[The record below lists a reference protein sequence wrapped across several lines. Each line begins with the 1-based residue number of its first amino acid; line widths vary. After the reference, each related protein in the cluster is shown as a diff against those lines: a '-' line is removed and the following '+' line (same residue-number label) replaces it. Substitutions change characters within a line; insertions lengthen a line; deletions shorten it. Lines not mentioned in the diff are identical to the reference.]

1 MPESPPAE
9 ADDHTVLSTGAPS
22 TAGPSTEHEA
32 LTRLASGERGASG
45 QSQASPH
52 RAEDGPLAVGQ
63 TFGARY
69 HIIRLLGIGGMGA
82 VYQAWDA
89 ELGVAVAIK
98 VIRPEVMADPTLAAE
113 IARRFKRELLLARKV
128 THRNVVRIHDL
139 GDIGNTRYITMPY
152 VEGADLATILQED
165 GRLPINRTLR
175 IARHIVEG
183 LVEAHKADV
192 VHRDLKPANIMIDA
206 EDQPMIMD
214 FGIARSTGRAMP
226 GPMPGNTTIVNDLRR
241 VLDAPSEATVL
252 GSVVG
257 TVGYMAPEQ
266 ARGQTVDQRA
276 DIYALGLIVYDML
289 VGGSR
294 AERAG
299 GAMLE
304 LQARM
309 DHPPLALKN
318 LVRGIPD
325 AFEQVVS
332 RCLEPDPANRFQTSE
347 ELSAALLALDDEG
360 ELIPVKR
367 MVDTRVLGAVMAL
380 GVAALGATW
389 WFSRGPNIPVK
400 HEPVSVLIADFKNL
414 STDATF
420 DGTLE
425 PIVKIALEGA
435 EFISAYDRAGIRRSL
450 GVQPPEKLDDQAAQE
465 IAVKQGVNVI
475 LAGSLDRQGS
485 GYALTMKA
493 TQAVTGSVIA
503 EATKTAS
510 SKDEVVGM
518 ATSLANTVRRGLGDN
533 TSDDAQRF
541 AIDTLS
547 ATSVEAIREY
557 AAGMVANSNSK
568 FEDARAAFSRAVEH
582 DPNFGMGWTS
592 LAMASF
598 NLDRHQDTEKY
609 VKEAMR
615 HLDAMTERERFR
627 TRGLFY
633 LATSDYQQ
641 CVKEYGD
648 LVAKYAADASAG
660 NTLALCSSRLR
671 KNAEAAEQMR
681 QVVKILPNRALYR
694 ENLALYS
701 AYSGDFEG
709 AQREARVLT
718 EPSVF
723 GLLAVAFSQ
732 VAQGQFPEA
741 AETYQQIGKIDAQGA
756 SYMAAGL
763 GDIAVYQGRFSD
775 AARILESAAAADV
788 KAGEPDRAAAK
799 LVALAYAHLSRQQR
813 RPAIAAA
820 ERALTL
826 SNVAKIRFLAARIL
840 IESGQPAR
848 AKPLAASLGAEL
860 QPEPQAFAKILEG
873 LTALQ
878 AGKAREALKPLTDA
892 NTLLDTWLGRF
903 ELGRAYFEAGAFT
916 QADSEFDRCIQRQ
929 GEALSLFLDED
940 PTYGY
945 LPSVYYYQGRVREE
959 IKTAGFAESYRA
971 YLNIRGNSTEDPL
984 VPDVRKR
991 ASR

>member
-1 MPESPPAE
+1 
-9 ADDHTVLSTGAPS
+9 
-22 TAGPSTEHEA
+22 
-32 LTRLASGERGASG
+32 
-45 QSQASPH
+45 
-52 RAEDGPLAVGQ
+52 
-63 TFGARY
+63 
-69 HIIRLLGIGGMGA
+69 MGA

-152 VEGADLATILQED
+152 VEGADLATILNRE
-165 GRLPINRTLR
+165 GKLSINRTLR
-175 IARHIVEG
+175 ITRLLVDG

-206 EDQPMIMD
+206 EDQPLIMD

-241 VLDAPSEATVL
+241 VLDAPSEATIL

-266 ARGQTVDQRA
+266 ARGQTADQRA

-309 DHPPLALKN
+309 DHPPVGLKS

-325 AFEQVVS
+325 AFERVVA
-332 RCLEPDPANRFQTSE
+332 RCLEPDPANRYQTTK
-347 ELSAALLALDDEG
+347 ELSAALGTLDDEA
-360 ELIPVKR
+360 EPIAVKR
-367 MVDTRVLGAVMAL
+367 TVDTRVLGALMAL
-380 GVAALGATW
+380 GVAALAATW
-389 WFSRGPNIPVK
+389 WFARGPDIPVK

-414 STDATF
+414 STDPTF

-450 GVQPPEKLDDQAAQE
+450 GVLPPEKLDDQAAQE

-475 LAGSLDRQGS
+475 LAGSLSRQGS
-485 GYALTMKA
+485 TYALTMKA

-510 SKDEVVGM
+510 SKDEVVSV
-518 ATSLANTVRRGLGDN
+518 ATNLANTVRRGLGDN

-547 ATSVEAIREY
+547 ATSVEAIRDY

-568 FEDARAAFSRAVEH
+568 FEDARAAFSRSVAR
-582 DPNFGMGWTS
+582 DPNFGMGWTA

-598 NLDRHQDTEKY
+598 NLDRPQDTEKY

-701 AYSGDFEG
+701 AYSGAFEV
-709 AQREARVLT
+709 AEREARVLT

-732 VAQGQFPEA
+732 VAQGQLPKA
-741 AETYQQIGKIDAQGA
+741 AETYQQIGQIDAQGA

-763 GDIAVYQGRFSD
+763 GDIAVYQGRFSE

-788 KAGEPDRAAAK
+788 KANEPDRAAAK
-799 LVALAYAHLSRQQR
+799 LVALAYAHLLRQQR
-813 RPAIAAA
+813 RPAVAAA
-820 ERALTL
+820 ERALTN

-840 IESGQPAR
+840 IESGQT
-848 AKPLAASLGAEL
+848 AKAQPLAASLASEL

-873 LTALQ
+873 LMSLQ
-878 AGKAREALKPLTDA
+878 SGKPRDALKPLTDA

-916 QADSEFDRCIQRQ
+916 QADSEFDRCIQRR

-971 YLNIRGNSTEDPL
+971 YLNIRGESADDPL

-991 ASR
+991 AGR